1 MWSRR
6 LYEMAWMAARE
17 YWTAGRWVRV
27 TDDLGST
34 RWVGINQTVTVR
46 DELASMPDAQRAQ
59 VMQQMQI
66 VPNDPRLATV
76 LRVEN
81 DITDLDVDIT
91 IEEGI
96 DIPSLQQE
104 QFSTLVQLSSLQPGL
119 IPGEVLIAA
128 SGLRNKDDLLKMMKE
143 KQEQQAQQQ
152 AQTAPLV
159 QAHAQATVAQMQAKA
174 AADFALAKE
183 RNVNTV
189 KTVHDVHADF
199 AAPPYGQPF
208 QGPPDAPSDP
218 GTAATPQMM
227 ADQHVAEM
235 RQAHAKASL
244 DEAKAQ
250 HTRHQAIGTVA
261 DTHATMVGTNRLL
274 KTPIETGTAN

>member
-1 MWSRR
+1 
-6 LYEMAWMAARE
+6 L
-17 YWTAGRWVRV
+17 
-27 TDDLGST
+27 
-34 RWVGINQTVTVR
+34 TVR
-46 DELASMPDAQRAQ
+46 DELAAMPDAQRAAI
-59 VMQQMQI
+59 MQQMQI

-81 DITDLDVDIT
+81 DISDLDVDIT

-152 AQTAPLV
+152 AQAAPLM

-183 RNVNTV
+183 RNVSTV

-218 GTAATPQMM
+218 GTAMTPEMQAAQNLATL
-227 ADQHVAEM
+227 
-235 RQAHAKASL
+235 RQAHAKAAL
-244 DEAKAQ
+244 DEANAGLARHKAV
-250 HTRHQAIGTVA
+250 GTIA
-261 DTHATMVGTNRLL
+261 DTHNTMISNNRLMQ
-274 KTPIETGTAN
+274 TPVQPPPQPPQGP